1 MNLVPDDMRLIALAL
16 AIFIQTLIGFLFRKK
31 LAGLFDL
38 FFLNVTYVAF
48 GTSGLIFFYISAG
61 NSKVLDELILLFFW
75 LTGTLLG
82 IHTVATNNARART
95 AITEYNVTRRSGSTH
110 DMICFAIIC
119 GLYLLYAVQ
128 ILTSGIFSL
137 DSAAID
143 NRFLVQQNNKFQA
156 YLFSAAG
163 LLPGIMLFRIRPKLT
178 PLKFFL
184 AILPFWI
191 TQASTFSKT
200 GFLFPVIAG
209 SLYYSLKIKSGDQ
222 PRPNMRRQLLYLCIT
237 AASIYLIF
245 TGITEFVINTEI
257 SAFTLL
263 LDRLLSSFDG
273 LAYLSTISLPKEGSL
288 SLAQFYLSPFLKVL
302 GLYDQAYN
310 AFNYVLAVEFFGQ
323 PADYSGMLPNNN
335 HIGEIIVTFTP
346 YFRAPVAILS
356 GFLYGFVY
364 NNSVRY
370 VLRGGLWVI
379 PAAFVVATPFGFL
392 IDGQGW
398 AIAFF
403 SSLVLMLICAGL
415 STTIKLLTFLSR
427 RPISKISME

>member
-1 MNLVPDDMRLIALAL
+1 MNLVPDEMRFGALIL
-16 AIFIQTLIGFLFRKK
+16 AILIQTLIGFLFRKK

-38 FFLNVTYVAF
+38 FFLNLTYVAF
-48 GTSGLIFFYISAG
+48 GTSGLIFFYMSAG

-75 LTGTLLG
+75 LSGTLLG
-82 IHTVATNNARART
+82 SHVVAGNTVRHRVATSMPHPGRQSG
-95 AITEYNVTRRSGSTH
+95 TRY
-110 DMICFAIIC
+110 DMICFILVC

-137 DSAAID
+137 DSAVID

-163 LLPGIMLFRIRPKLT
+163 LLPGILLFRVRPKLT
-178 PLKFFL
+178 SLKFFF
-184 AILPFWI
+184 AITPFWI

-209 SLYYSLKIKSGDQ
+209 SLYYSLKIKGSDI
-222 PRPNMRRQLLYLCIT
+222 PKPDMRRQLLYLCIT

-245 TGITEFVINTEI
+245 TGITEFVINSEI

-273 LAYLSTISLPKEGSL
+273 LAYLSSINLSKEGSL
-288 SLAQFYLSPFLKVL
+288 SLLQFYLSPFLKVL
-302 GLYDQAYN
+302 GLYNQPYN

-335 HIGEIIVTFTP
+335 HIGEIVVAFTP

-356 GFLYGFVY
+356 GFLYGFIY

-370 VLRGGLWVI
+370 VLRGGLFLI

-403 SSLVLMLICAGL
+403 SSLVLMLICTL
-415 STTIKLLTFLSR
+415 ISTTIKLLAFVAR
-427 RPISKISME
+427 RPGLNIIK